1 MLKYKMILML
11 LQKEFHPIVAS
22 NAETATTECIVLGN
36 LVT

>member
-1 MLKYKMILML
+1 MQNNFNALSEKYY
-11 LQKEFHPIVAS
+11 PIVAS